1 MDHCSPSWLP
11 AHLSHHDPNWKIV
24 KQTKTHL
31 QKADRFPQVQA
42 CVSDGFSFLA
52 ICCLFLSACLWST
65 VHSLAASE
73 SGTFASLLN
82 RKVATIIIPV
92 GQLQRKAAADYEQ
105 VCGYH
110 WEQLETECR
119 ELSHQR
125 LLLGDILLVGTVL
138 LNVVRIVR
146 VRVAVQTFTTTLGLL
161 WNPLKCCSLRWN
173 WSFRGQLLLPL
184 PSKRSK
190 RQCSGF
196 VILSALWSVR
206 KAWTDFLWKAC
217 SSWFAHFIPV
227 PERYACY
234 HMLSISGIPFLI
246 VRTRLNTKHTV
257 SSPGLH
263 GRRIRGVRGI

>member
-1 MDHCSPSWLP
+1 M
-11 AHLSHHDPNWKIV
+11 
-24 KQTKTHL
+24 
-31 QKADRFPQVQA
+31 
-42 CVSDGFSFLA
+42 VSVFLA

-73 SGTFASLLN
+73 SGTVASLLN

-161 WNPLKCCSLRWN
+161 
-173 WSFRGQLLLPL
+173 
-184 PSKRSK
+184 
-190 RQCSGF
+190 
-196 VILSALWSVR
+196 
-206 KAWTDFLWKAC
+206 
-217 SSWFAHFIPV
+217 
-227 PERYACY
+227 
-234 HMLSISGIPFLI
+234 
-246 VRTRLNTKHTV
+246 
-257 SSPGLH
+257 
-263 GRRIRGVRGI
+263 